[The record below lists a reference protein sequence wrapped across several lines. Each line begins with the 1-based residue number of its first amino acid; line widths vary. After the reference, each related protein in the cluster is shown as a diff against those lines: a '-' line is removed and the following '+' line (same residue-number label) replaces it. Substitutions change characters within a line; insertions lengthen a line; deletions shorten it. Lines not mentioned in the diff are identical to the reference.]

1 MLLLIV
7 TATSCQVAVAPLF
20 PLGAAVPDFLL
31 AALVAVTYFAGVRAA
46 MVAIPVGALCL
57 GLQSDR
63 EPGVVLLGYL
73 ALLPL
78 AAWLAEARLPITGL
92 GRFLATGMVTG
103 ALSRTMLAVAA
114 VSRGAELSPGAL
126 SLEILIP
133 GLVLDLALL
142 AVVYTAC
149 RSVRWDP
156 VELTLQRRGRYM

>member
-1 MLLLIV
+1 MLLIIL
-7 TATSCQVAVAPLF
+7 TATSGQVAVAPLF

-31 AALVAVTYFAGVRAA
+31 AALVAITYFGGVRAA
-46 MVAIPVGALCL
+46 MVAIPVGALSL

-73 ALLPL
+73 ALVPF
-78 AAWLAEARLPITGL
+78 AAWLAEARVPITGL

-103 ALSRTMLAVAA
+103 VLSRTTLALAA
-114 VSRGAELSPGAL
+114 VSRGAEPSPGAL
-126 SLEILIP
+126 SLHILIP

-149 RSVRWDP
+149 RSVRWEP
-156 VELTLQRRGRYM
+156 IELTLQKRGRYR